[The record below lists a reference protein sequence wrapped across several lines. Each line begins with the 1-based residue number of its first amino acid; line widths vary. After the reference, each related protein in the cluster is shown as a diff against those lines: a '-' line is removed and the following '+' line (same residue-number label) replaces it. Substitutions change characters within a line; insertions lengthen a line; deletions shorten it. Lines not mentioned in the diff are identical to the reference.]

1 MSVKEQLHEVAD
13 SLPEGATYEDAM
25 QAIYVRAKIAEGERQ
40 IASGEYVSHEE
51 AVKQLSRWL
60 R

>member
-25 QAIYVRAKIAEGERQ
+25 QAIYVRMKFAQGKKDIAEGRFLT
-40 IASGEYVSHEE
+40 VEE
-51 AVKQLSRWL
+51 ARAKLLKWRA
-60 R
+60 

>member
-25 QAIYVRAKIAEGERQ
+25 QAMYVRVKIAEGERQ
-40 IASGEYVSHEE
+40 IAAGEYVSHEE

-60 R
+60 K

>member
-25 QAIYVRAKIAEGERQ
+25 QAIYVRMKFAQGKKDIAEGMFLT
-40 IASGEYVSHEE
+40 G
-51 AVKQLSRWL
+51 
-60 R
+60 